1 MTPLAFLVAMAWFL
15 YLIECADDS
24 LYTGIAVDV
33 AARYEQHVK
42 GTGARYTRSRA
53 PRRLLATF
61 ELPDRS
67 VASKAEYAVK
77 RLPAATKRL
86 LAGGRLGLSD
96 AIPALDAWIAT
107 ATASVDTVAVLPES
121 SSDTPAG

>member
-1 MTPLAFLVAMAWFL
+1 MAWFL
-15 YLIECADDS
+15 YLIECEDDS

-33 AARYEQHVK
+33 VARYQQHVN

-77 RLPAATKRL
+77 RLPVPTKRL
-86 LAGGRLGLSD
+86 LANGTLALRD
-96 AIPALDAWIAT
+96 AVPSVDAWIE
-107 ATASVDTVAVLPES
+107 TASEP
-121 SSDTPAG
+121 PG

>member
-1 MTPLAFLVAMAWFL
+1 MAWFL

-33 AARYEQHVK
+33 VARYQQHVN

-77 RLPAATKRL
+77 RLPASTKRL
-86 LAGGRLGLSD
+86 LANGKL
-96 AIPALDAWIAT
+96 ALREAVPSVDEWIET
-107 ATASVDTVAVLPES
+107 ATES
-121 SSDTPAG
+121 AP